1 MSSSTFVWLS
11 CSVKVSTLLLV
22 AAAAANAVISSI
34 LDLRGLGATGGGGEL
49 LLPLLGLS
57 FTLGAGC
64 PWLPPL
70 TSCFPAGFPPTF
82 GLPAATFALA
92 VATGFL
98 RLADRLTAAEPALP
112 EATAAESA
120 TADGLARSEAAR
132 LTLAAAAGRSG
143 SLSAGF
149 RGRCVWWPLIP
160 GAAVDL
166 RLTSESVDEFL
177 WRGDGDL
184 SSSGLRLSELL
195 WRPCLASG
203 DGLREE

>member
-1 MSSSTFVWLS
+1 MDPQT
-11 CSVKVSTLLLV
+11 VKTKLKQLLEFSPEKNWKSDLV
-22 AAAAANAVISSI
+22 TSQLVTI
-34 LDLRGLGATGGGGEL
+34 LT
-49 LLPLLGLS
+49 
-57 FTLGAGC
+57 
-64 PWLPPL
+64 
-70 TSCFPAGFPPTF
+70 
-82 GLPAATFALA
+82 
-92 VATGFL
+92 
-98 RLADRLTAAEPALP
+98 LP